1 MIVFGICEVIKVD
14 NVVVLAVSEVVGTIV
29 AISVTVA
36 LVIDVILIVTMSDLV
51 VRAVIVALTAV
62 VVGSRNVP
70 ETSLVLT
77 GVVTGAVL
85 EAV

>member
-51 VRAVIVALTAV
+51 VRAVIVALIAV